1 MNKKS
6 KDIMVRSN
14 IEFRLCVSNITR
26 VIAICIAL
34 AYTGLAAQSK
44 GFTDTVILKNGTV
57 LSGVKATV
65 TKDSLVVTNP
75 EGETSVFTKKEV
87 SEVKKGEAGNS
98 TNTTKSDP
106 KPTPSSGK
114 WSAYQGK
121 MNWEDAK
128 AQCASIGMRLP
139 TIEELKVAYE
149 AKITDSW
156 ENDGDRYLYW
166 SSTPF
171 GATRAYY
178 FSIYDGGSY
187 DYSRRGEDSV
197 RCVR

>member
-1 MNKKS
+1 MNKKA
-6 KDIMVRSN
+6 KIH
-14 IEFRLCVSNITR
+14 NITR
-26 VIAICIAL
+26 AIAICIAL
-34 AYTGLAAQSK
+34 VYTGLSAQSK

-87 SEVKKGEAGNS
+87 SEVKKGGAGNS
-98 TNTTKSDP
+98 TNTTKPDP

-114 WSAYQGK
+114 WSADQGD

-128 AQCASIGMRLP
+128 KKCVSIGMRLP
-139 TIEELKVAYE
+139 TRDELVAAHKAGLREKWDAEASDYGLPFWTSEESSIENAYVV
-149 AKITDSW
+149 SMF
-156 ENDGDRYLYW
+156 NGGDVY
-166 SSTPF
+166 
-171 GATRAYY
+171 
-178 FSIYDGGSY
+178 GSGKGNGY
-187 DYSRRGEDSV
+187 INV